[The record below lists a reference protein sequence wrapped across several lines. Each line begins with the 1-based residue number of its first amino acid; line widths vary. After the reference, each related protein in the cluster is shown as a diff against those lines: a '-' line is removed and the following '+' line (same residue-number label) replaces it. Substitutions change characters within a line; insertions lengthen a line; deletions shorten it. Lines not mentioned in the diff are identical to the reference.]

1 MNPYHY
7 VNIDSNGEKA
17 SFQWHFRTEEFSEV
31 SPSEQELHTFWQCKQ
46 CQNQP
51 HKDFFLLYRRNKET
65 HEVTAAN
72 PVVDVT
78 DPKNGISQTGSSNTC
93 EPIQITSAVL
103 SDESNIVHSTLGTC
117 GVDAEE
123 GIATDPIHRVHGVVS
138 DEKKTGDSE
147 PKAFGSKAIEGRR
160 MTAAVNP
167 VPLPTTSSISDNND
181 TLVQEQG
188 ACVSTKPSLP
198 PTKVDVISSH
208 EFRDRFEQLLKATSD
223 LHVSTVKQC
232 KAIAHDIQ
240 QTFNESASQFNHGVE
255 LQIVIPDK
263 RRKVDSP
270 NDVSI
275 KCKRAIVSE
284 AQESAKEN
292 TIDNDFYSLYTS
304 DQSARGYEKARLIA
318 QKDTTGRKIR
328 NRPPIGVIGH
338 YKYDSSKLMSI
349 LIDAED
355 DFHRLN
361 SMEGRYV
368 KAPSHLNLKLIY

>member
-31 SPSEQELHTFWQCKQ
+31 SPSEQELHTFRQCKQ

-65 HEVTAAN
+65 HEVNAAN

-181 TLVQEQG
+181 TLDQEQG
-188 ACVSTKPSLP
+188 ACVSTKPSP
-198 PTKVDVISSH
+198 IPTKVVIISSH
-208 EFRDRFEQLLKATSD
+208 EFRDRFGQLLKATSD

-232 KAIAHDIQ
+232 KAMLMVFSRHSMSRLLHSSI
-240 QTFNESASQFNHGVE
+240 
-255 LQIVIPDK
+255 IVW
-263 RRKVDSP
+263 
-270 NDVSI
+270 N
-275 KCKRAIVSE
+275 CKS
-284 AQESAKEN
+284 
-292 TIDNDFYSLYTS
+292 
-304 DQSARGYEKARLIA
+304 
-318 QKDTTGRKIR
+318 
-328 NRPPIGVIGH
+328 
-338 YKYDSSKLMSI
+338 
-349 LIDAED
+349 
-355 DFHRLN
+355 
-361 SMEGRYV
+361 
-368 KAPSHLNLKLIY
+368 